1 MFYMESP
8 ELSFAACV
16 TSHFCF
22 LRNKKLAVHMKNRH
36 PCPNNNHIL
45 RNDTPFVYKLQ
56 VSIDGWEGTY
66 KDSKMVQNGNFVR
79 YELINNIRMLCWMRK
94 I

>member
-1 MFYMESP
+1 MPHSFTSYEYPLMAERGRIKIAKSMFYMESP

-45 RNDTPFVYKLQ
+45 RNDAPFVYKLQ
-56 VSIDGWEGTY
+56 VSIDG
-66 KDSKMVQNGNFVR
+66 
-79 YELINNIRMLCWMRK
+79 
-94 I
+94 